1 MRSTAAGDDL
11 TTRARIRDAA
21 IRCIAAYGVGV
32 PLRTIAAECGV
43 SASLIVH
50 HFGSRAGLKEHC
62 DRYVLDGIRQAK
74 SAVLDPRL
82 GSDAL
87 HDQMEH
93 IETYATTVAYLFR
106 TLRAGGAAAAD
117 FLDRL
122 VADTEAYLEEAV
134 AAGTVQPSR
143 FPSERARAL
152 ISFSVGAVLMDLPG
166 PDEYLDLE
174 TFPARLRSYTERL
187 MLPMLELYTEPLLTD
202 STLLDA
208 YLAVREAPPDS

>member
-1 MRSTAAGDDL
+1 MAGEDL

-21 IRCIAAYGVGV
+21 IRCIAVYGVAV

-74 SAVLDPRL
+74 SAVLDPRI
-82 GSDAL
+82 GPAAL
-87 HDQMEH
+87 QDQMEH
-93 IETYATTVAYLFR
+93 IENYASAVAYLFR
-106 TLRAGGAAAAD
+106 TIRAGGRTATD

-134 AAGTVQPSR
+134 AAGTVRPSR
-143 FPSERARAL
+143 FPAERARAL
-152 ISFSVGAVLMDLPG
+152 VCFSVGAVLMELPG
-166 PDEYLDLE
+166 PDEFLDLE

-187 MLPMLELYTEPLLTD
+187 MLPILELYTEPLLTD
-202 STLLDA
+202 STLFDA
-208 YLAVREAPPDS
+208 CLAAQEAPPDS